1 MNNINEALRGYI
13 DAILWAEAET
23 DPDSPDYDLSWEDR
37 GYCRGDVDRQ
47 SVADQKN
54 QLEAFIAM
62 AAERGLFAA
71 DTDWRQAGA
80 DFYFDR
86 QGHGTGFWA
95 RPEVYGAEAA
105 ESLTAIIEEHF
116 SEIYVCLDEEHHLV
130 IDGYM
135 RNLEA

>member
-1 MNNINEALRGYI
+1 MNNIDEALRGYI
-13 DAILWAEAET
+13 DAVLWAETET
-23 DPDSPDYDLSWEDR
+23 DPGSPDCGLSWEDR

-47 SVADQKN
+47 SVAGQKS

-62 AAERGLFAA
+62 AAGRGLFAA

-80 DFYFDR
+80 DFYFVR

-105 ESLTAIIEEHF
+105 ESLTNLVEKCF
-116 SEIYVCLDEEHHLV
+116 SEIYVYLDEEHHLV

>member
-1 MNNINEALRGYI
+1 MNNISEALRGYI
-13 DAILWAEAET
+13 DAILWAETET
-23 DPDSPDYDLSWEDR
+23 DPDSPDYDSSWEDR

-62 AAERGLFAA
+62 AAGRGLFAA
-71 DTDWRQAGA
+71 DVDWPQVGA
-80 DFYFDR
+80 DFYFTR

-105 ESLTAIIEEHF
+105 ESLTNLVEKCF
-116 SEIYVCLDEEHHLV
+116 SEIYVYLDEEHHLV

-135 RNLEA
+135 RNLGA